1 LPADRRPTK
10 DKRMSIPRSTQAHAP
25 LLLWLLG
32 MLIGLNLASH
42 KPAQLALLLG
52 GALLGGGI
60 ALCLVLA
67 TRLKRTWI
75 ACFLISTTLS
85 FWAYGQIR
93 LPANPDPFNLTL
105 PAREARLTLEIQRVM
120 QPEDRYGQASG
131 IARVVSA
138 PPTSR
143 LCQNDRIYFRFTRV
157 RQLPAAI
164 QPGLQLEATG
174 ILSPI
179 PPAAP
184 NSPSTDFD
192 AYLKGIGVHYRFA
205 RTGQVNILRAPA
217 RFQRFCSATNE
228 RFQHI
233 LRLGEPADTELAN
246 VYVAMLL
253 GRKIE
258 LSSEQSERYR
268 TSGTMH
274 FFAISGLHIGVIAT
288 VIAHGLLLL
297 RVPRGVSPCIGLSL
311 LFLYVEITGASPS
324 AVRAFLMATF
334 FWASFAVQRQR
345 SAYAAL
351 IGSATLVLI
360 FDPRQLWSLGFQLS
374 YTVVV
379 SILLFGLPLHQV
391 LNQRCRPFRW
401 LPEDSWTRRQRLLA
415 WSLDKGLLL
424 FAISFAAWLASSPLS
439 AGHFQFIVP
448 NAILLNMLL
457 VNLASL
463 AIIGGVIA
471 LSCGNLGLLLLAEFI
486 NHSAWT
492 VLSMMDQLIIL
503 SAQLPGET
511 IHCPDFPPALSYASL
526 AAYFACLLW
535 LHDRPERLSSAALLL
550 PPLTILC
557 PLTIGLLAD

>member
-1 LPADRRPTK
+1 
-10 DKRMSIPRSTQAHAP
+10 MSIPRSTQTRAP

-42 KPAQLALLLG
+42 KPAPLALLLG
-52 GALLGGGI
+52 GALFGGGI
-60 ALCLVLA
+60 ALCLALA
-67 TRLKRTWI
+67 IRLKRTWI

-93 LPANPDPFNLTL
+93 LPANPKPFNLTL

-179 PPAAP
+179 PPAAA

-297 RVPRGVSPCIGLSL
+297 RVPRGISPFIGLPL
-311 LFLYVEITGASPS
+311 VYLYVEITGASPS
-324 AVRAFLMATF
+324 AVRAFLMAAF
-334 FWASFAVQRQR
+334 FWASFACQRQR
-345 SAYAAL
+345 SPYAAL
-351 IGSATLVLI
+351 IGSAVLVLI
-360 FDPRQLWSLGFQLS
+360 IEPQQLWSLGFQLS
-374 YTVVV
+374 YTVVL
-379 SILLFGLPLHQV
+379 SILLFGLPLHQ
-391 LNQRCRPFRW
+391 LLRQRCCPYRW
-401 LPEDSWTRRQRLLA
+401 LPEDSWSRRQRALV
-415 WSLDKGLLL
+415 WSIDRGLLL
-424 FAISFAAWLASSPLS
+424 FAISFSAWLASTPLS
-439 AGHFQFIVP
+439 AGLFEFIVP
-448 NAILLNMLL
+448 GAILLNMLL
-457 VNLASL
+457 VNLAALVISGGVLALTSASL
-463 AIIGGVIA
+463 WLPAIGG
-471 LSCGNLGLLLLAEFI
+471 FI

-492 VLSMMDQLIIL
+492 VLSIMERLIIL
-503 SAQLPGET
+503 STQIPGAT
-511 IHCPDFPPALSYASL
+511 LQSPGFPAALGYSAL
-526 AAYFACLLW
+526 AAYFTSLLW
-535 LHDRPERLSSAALLL
+535 LHQRREPPQTMQLLL
-550 PPLTILC
+550 PPLTILG
-557 PLTIGLLAD
+557 PVTIGFLASQ